1 MVESVKVDPRKAIVT
16 LRAHENFS
24 NYERMKKMK
33 TEIDERTF
41 VIFNRDTVQGEFHH
55 AWGGPWHWG
64 LEDQEGNIRAS
75 RLGLKTEQKAMDLMH
90 TYAWA
95 VAHDHKLVE
104 HFDSELA
111 SLPEGTV
118 VEVKIRAHIYRPP
131 RESESFARA
140 KREFVAAALKEF
152 GLSK

>member
-1 MVESVKVDPRKAIVT
+1 
-16 LRAHENFS
+16 
-24 NYERMKKMK
+24 MK
-33 TEIDERTF
+33 TEIDEKTF
-41 VIFNRDTVQGEFHH
+41 VIFNRDTVQGELHP

-64 LEDQEGNIRAS
+64 LEDQDGNLRYS
-75 RLGLKTEQKAMDLMH
+75 RFGMNTEEKAMDLMR

-104 HFDSELA
+104 HFDSELT
-111 SLPEGTV
+111 SLPESIV
-118 VEVKIRAHIYRPP
+118 VEMKIRAQIGRPP
-131 RESESFARA
+131 RESESFLRT